1 MGQHES
7 IQKAPAPAAAVNQ
20 FQMRPF
26 AAMSEA
32 EVPEQSDLQA
42 KASTPRAGYTL
53 ANIQLKDVHAPTY
66 HRQSMPIPNR
76 LSVQAKLSIGQ
87 VGDRYE
93 QEADQVAAQVVQR
106 LNAPKLERSPVLQ
119 REVEED
125 EELQMKPVLQREV
138 EEDEELQMKPV
149 LQREVEEDEELQM
162 KAVRSEPIEGGDA
175 SAELESAINSARGS
189 GQTMDTDLQA
199 KMGEAMGADFSGV
212 KIHTDSQSDQMN
224 RSIQA
229 KAFTTGKDI
238 FFRQG
243 EYNPGST
250 GGQELLAHELTHT
263 IQQNAVSSHPS
274 AAQTV
279 QMATE
284 LEVRDKIQN
293 VDLTGDILT
302 SDAAI
307 VSEMRDVLSGSGK
320 LIMASDIDALARY
333 MAADKNIAVQQA
345 AEMIASNKGRGFTA
359 SNGAIYVL
367 EGQVAAHDIVHETV
381 HVCSA
386 PGGRTKILT
395 DFGEPLNEGFTEYF
409 TKEFCSK
416 LSVADAV
423 AYPAEVAFIQK
434 LAAKVGNAPLH
445 TAYMQNAGMAALI
458 DQIATI
464 WESNAGKGGF
474 KPNKDHAKNIT
485 TVTNKL
491 KPFTPENDVWLKFW
505 TTYIFV

>member
-1 MGQHES
+1 MGHDTKVQAFQS
-7 IQKAPAPAAAVNQ
+7 PAAAAPIAQ
-20 FQMRPF
+20 FQSRPF
-26 AAMSEA
+26 STPESLELETLESE
-32 EVPEQSDLQA
+32 EQTPELQA
-42 KASTPRAGYTL
+42 KQLQAKSLRHSLSNIVLSASTPYSTPKPPM
-53 ANIQLKDVHAPTY
+53 LK
-66 HRQSMPIPNR
+66 
-76 LSVQAKLSIGQ
+76 VQPKLTIGQ

-106 LNAPKLERSPVLQ
+106 LNATKLEPTPLVQ
-119 REVEED
+119 REAAEEE
-125 EELQMKPVLQREV
+125 EELQMKPILQRE
-138 EEDEELQMKPV
+138 
-149 LQREVEEDEELQM
+149 
-162 KAVRSEPIEGGDA
+162 AIGGGDA
-175 SAELESAINSARGS
+175 SADLESAINGARGS
-189 GQTMDTDLQA
+189 GQSLGTDLQA
-199 KMGEAMGADFSGV
+199 KMGQAMGADFSGV
-212 KIHTDSQSDQMN
+212 KIHTDSRSDQMN

-238 FFRQG
+238 FFKHG
-243 EYNPGST
+243 EYNPQT
-250 GGQELLAHELTHT
+250 RNGQELLAHELTHT
-263 IQQNAVSSHPS
+263 IQQNAVSPHLS

-279 QMATE
+279 QRATE
-284 LEVRDKIQN
+284 LEVRDQIQK
-293 VDLTGDILT
+293 VDLKGDILT

-307 VSEMRDVLSGSGK
+307 VTEMLDVLKGSGK
-320 LIMASDIDALARY
+320 LVMASDIDALARY
-333 MAADKNIAVQQA
+333 MAADKKIAVQQA

-359 SNGAIYVL
+359 SNGTIYVL
-367 EGQVAAHDIVHETV
+367 DGQVAAHDIVHETV

-386 PGGRTKILT
+386 PGGVTKILT
-395 DFGEPLNEGFTEYF
+395 EFGEPLNEGFTEYF

-416 LSVADAV
+416 LGVADAV
-423 AYPAEVAFIQK
+423 AYPSEVAFIQK

-445 TAYMQNAGMAALI
+445 TAYLQNAGMAALI